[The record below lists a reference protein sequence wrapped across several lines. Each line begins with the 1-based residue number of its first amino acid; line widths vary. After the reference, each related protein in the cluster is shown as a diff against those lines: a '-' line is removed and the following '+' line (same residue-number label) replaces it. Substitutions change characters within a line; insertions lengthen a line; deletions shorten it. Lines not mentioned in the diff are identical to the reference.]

1 MSDLDQIPVMFP
13 EGIRY
18 VNATVS
24 GTSMRRIPAAMD
36 GWSFRLCNNDQWEA
50 VEDGD

>member
-18 VNATVS
+18 VNATLN
-24 GTSMRRIPAAMD
+24 GASMQRQPAAMA
-36 GWSFRLCNNDQWEA
+36 GWSFRTGDNDQWEA
-50 VEDGD
+50 VEDNG